1 MALSEEAT
9 TKIAALLRLSTLASG
24 AALAIMSIVSFFASI
39 ALLSPSAVIVAFY
52 TVYGHM
58 VVAVCARCS
67 LFSCSLTS
75 SIDQHPPTHA
85 QHRRSTSGSRR
96 ASVPMVPLTSTLLRV
111 TSHARRL
118 LSLVSLNNC
127 ALLLLRVVAAV
138 AVAFPECPSNLDSF
152 IRSLSLSLVLARSHS
167 PPMISAA
174 SSVSSRW

>member
-75 SIDQHPPTHA
+75 SIDQHPPTHSIGGA
-85 QHRRSTSGSRR
+85 
-96 ASVPMVPLTSTLLRV
+96 
-111 TSHARRL
+111 
-118 LSLVSLNNC
+118 LV
-127 ALLLLRVVAAV
+127 
-138 AVAFPECPSNLDSF
+138 
-152 IRSLSLSLVLARSHS
+152 VLAELQFQWFL
-167 PPMISAA
+167 
-174 SSVSSRW
+174 SRAPFFESRVMRGVFCLLYP